1 MPNPCHVLLESKSL
15 ETIAAR
21 LRPTN
26 DQRSVCDNREK
37 LAQSWK
43 IGCHEMSS
51 KRLRDRL
58 YESAYQDR
66 SHQQIPTK
74 LKIYA
79 HEEGD
84 IVGVPT
90 HVAVK
95 PLREKIK
102 DRGHMS
108 PHLVLVLGLV
118 AAVRLLGIETHVCA
132 NRYQVWASGLALQRE
147 RRQDWSWLIC
157 LRINKT
163 RQRCFVDVD
172 VDSVP
177 WEVRLKA
184 EAG

>member
-1 MPNPCHVLLESKSL
+1 MPNSCHLLLESKSL

-43 IGCHEMSS
+43 IGCRKMSS

-66 SHQQIPTK
+66 AHQQIPTK

-79 HEEGD
+79 YGEGD
-84 IVGVPT
+84 IVGVPP

-95 PLREKIK
+95 PSREKIK
-102 DRGHMS
+102 
-108 PHLVLVLGLV
+108 
-118 AAVRLLGIETHVCA
+118 IEVT
-132 NRYQVWASGLALQRE
+132 
-147 RRQDWSWLIC
+147 
-157 LRINKT
+157 
-163 RQRCFVDVD
+163 
-172 VDSVP
+172 
-177 WEVRLKA
+177 
-184 EAG
+184 